1 MALGSGV
8 RLPLEPRAL
17 RATRRPSA
25 PRLPARTAPRVTP
38 PDSASP
44 VALAA
49 KQRAPRLPVRLRLV
63 LALLLAGLAVGWLAP
78 RAKAYWNLHD
88 AATRLSD
95 YAVCMVGSGGP
106 ELLWERPRDFW
117 RLARRRLISSPPDA
131 RPFTACVTAAE
142 ALTDARVL
150 QPAYQARAA
159 DFVEYQTTHAAAA
172 TFTLDHLQVSTDR
185 FSTLVDDAWPLLSKS
200 PRQLLRPSLRARSAP
215 AVSLELPPPGAGR
228 GLPAAD
234 LGYAAVKP
242 LEDGYLL
249 ATGRDANLTA
259 YWSRDGGLTW
269 SQTNPEHLE
278 HDLRLGSCALAGSS
292 TSFRLSASGDLL
304 QLESWQQAQLGTSV
318 ALAPAEQRLLAFS
331 CDSQG
336 AVAIFSDESRRD
348 AATFR
353 LCPAFE
359 HCRDLPL
366 PAALAGAS
374 AGSIGLSAARA
385 RGATILAVTHGGI
398 VRVFSSRDDGRTW
411 TPPVVA
417 YDASDAA
424 TAVGRSDVPTR
435 LLSLGGRVLLYAGA
449 TASRREYAVLASDD
463 LGASWRAP

>member
-8 RLPLEPRAL
+8 RLPLEPRAPL
-17 RATRRPSA
+17 RATRSA
-25 PRLPARTAPRVTP
+25 SARLPARGAQRAAP

-49 KQRAPRLPVRLRLV
+49 AQRAPALPVRLRLV
-63 LALLLAGLAVGWLAP
+63 LALLVAGLGVAWFVP
-78 RAKAYWNLHD
+78 RASAYWHLHD

-106 ELLWERPRDFW
+106 ELLWERPQDFW

-131 RPFTACVTAAE
+131 RPFAACVAAAE
-142 ALTDARVL
+142 AVAQARGL
-150 QPAYQARAA
+150 QPAYQAKAA
-159 DFVEYQTTHAAAA
+159 DFVEYQTTHASAAA
-172 TFTLDHLQVSTDR
+172 FALEDLQVSTDR
-185 FSTLVDDAWPLLSKS
+185 FAALVDDSWPLLSKS

-215 AVSLELPPPGAGR
+215 TVSLELAAPGAGR

-259 YWSRDGGLTW
+259 YWSRDGGRTW

-278 HDLRLGSCALAGSS
+278 HDLRLGSCAIAGSS
-292 TSFRLSASGDLL
+292 TSFQLSASGDLL
-304 QLESWQQAQLGTSV
+304 QLESWQHDQLGTSV
-318 ALAPAEQRLLAFS
+318 ALAPADKRLLAFS
-331 CDSQG
+331 CDAQAS
-336 AVAIFSDESRRD
+336 VAIFSDEGRRD

-359 HCRDLPL
+359 HCRDLPI
-366 PAALAGAS
+366 PAALAGAT
-374 AGSIGLSAARA
+374 AGSMELSAARA
-385 RGATILAVTHGGI
+385 RGATILALTHGGI

-417 YDASDAA
+417 YDASDATSVA
-424 TAVGRSDVPTR
+424 RGDVPSR

-449 TASRREYAVLASDD
+449 VANRREYAVLASDD

>member
-1 MALGSGV
+1 M
-8 RLPLEPRAL
+8 PLEPRAPL
-17 RATRRPSA
+17 RATRGASA
-25 PRLPARTAPRVTP
+25 RSPARRPPSGSP

-44 VALAA
+44 VALTPA
-49 KQRAPRLPVRLRLV
+49 RHSPELPVRLRLV
-63 LALLLAGLAVGWLAP
+63 LAVILGGLGVLWFVP
-78 RAKAYWNLHD
+78 RAGAYWHLHD

-106 ELLWERPRDFW
+106 ELLWERPDDFW
-117 RLARRRLISSPPDA
+117 RLTRRRLISSPPDA
-131 RPFTACVTAAE
+131 RPFTACEAAAE
-142 ALTDARVL
+142 VVADVVGRR
-150 QPAYQARAA
+150 PAYQAKAA
-159 DFVEYQTTHAAAA
+159 EFVEYQTTRGAGAA
-172 TFTLDHLQVSTDR
+172 FTLEDLKVSTGR
-185 FSTLVDDAWPLLSKS
+185 FAALVEDAWPLLSKS
-200 PRQLLRPSLRARSAP
+200 PRQLLRPSLRARSALPVALQLP
-215 AVSLELPPPGAGR
+215 APGAGR

-259 YWSRDGGLTW
+259 YWSRDGGRTW

-292 TSFRLSASGDLL
+292 TSFRLSAAGDFL
-304 QLESWQQAQLGTSV
+304 QLESWQHDQLSSSV

-331 CDSQG
+331 CDAQA
-336 AVAIFSDESRRD
+336 AVAIFSDEARRD
-348 AATFR
+348 AAAFR
-353 LCPAFE
+353 LCPAFG
-359 HCRDLPL
+359 HCRDLPV
-366 PAALAGAS
+366 PAALAGAT
-374 AGSIGLSAARA
+374 AGSIELSAARV

-417 YDASDAA
+417 HDASEATSDSERAA
-424 TAVGRSDVPTR
+424 APTR

-449 TASRREYAVLASDD
+449 VANRREYAVLASDD
-463 LGASWRAP
+463 LGASWRSP

>member
-1 MALGSGV
+1 
-8 RLPLEPRAL
+8 
-17 RATRRPSA
+17 
-25 PRLPARTAPRVTP
+25 
-38 PDSASP
+38 
-44 VALAA
+44 
-49 KQRAPRLPVRLRLV
+49 LPVRLRLV
-63 LALLLAGLAVGWLAP
+63 LALLVAGLGVAWFVP
-78 RAKAYWNLHD
+78 RARAYWHLHD

-95 YAVCMVGSGGP
+95 YAVCMVGSAGP

-131 RPFTACVTAAE
+131 RPFTACAAAAE
-142 ALTDARVL
+142 AVTDASGL
-150 QPAYQARAA
+150 QPAYQAKAA
-159 DFVEYQTTHAAAA
+159 DFVEYQTTQASAAAFA
-172 TFTLDHLQVSTDR
+172 LQDLQITTDG
-185 FSTLVDDAWPLLSKS
+185 FAALVDEAWPLLSKS

-215 AVSLELPPPGAGR
+215 AVSLELPAPGAGR

-259 YWSRDGGLTW
+259 YWSRDGGRTW
-269 SQTNPEHLE
+269 SQTNPEHLQ
-278 HDLRLGSCALAGSS
+278 HDLRLGSCAITGSS

-304 QLESWQQAQLGTSV
+304 QLESWQHAQLGTSV
-318 ALAPAEQRLLAFS
+318 ALAPADKRLLAFS
-331 CDSQG
+331 CDGQAS
-336 AVAIFSDESRRD
+336 VAIFSDEGRRE

-359 HCRDLPL
+359 HCRDLPI
-366 PAALAGAS
+366 PAALAGAT
-374 AGSIGLSAARA
+374 AGSIELSAARA

-417 YDASDAA
+417 YDASDATSVA
-424 TAVGRSDVPTR
+424 RGDVPSR

-449 TASRREYAVLASDD
+449 EANRREYAVLASDD
-463 LGASWRAP
+463 LGASWRSP

>member
-1 MALGSGV
+1 MALGSGA
-8 RLPLEPRAL
+8 RLPLEPRAPL
-17 RATRRPSA
+17 RATRGNGA
-25 PRLPARTAPRVTP
+25 RLPGRGSPRAKA

-49 KQRAPRLPVRLRLV
+49 TQRAAHLPVRLRLV
-63 LALLLAGLAVGWLAP
+63 LALLVAGLGVGWFVP
-78 RAKAYWNLHD
+78 RASAYWHLHD

-117 RLARRRLISSPPDA
+117 GLTRRRLISSPPDA
-131 RPFTACVTAAE
+131 RPFAACAAAAE
-142 ALTDARVL
+142 AVGDARGL
-150 QPAYQARAA
+150 EPAYQAKAA
-159 DFVEYQTTHAAAA
+159 DFVEYQTTQASTAAFA
-172 TFTLDHLQVSTDR
+172 LDDLLVSTDH
-185 FSTLVDDAWPLLSKS
+185 FATLAEDAWPLLTKS

-215 AVSLELPPPGAGR
+215 AVSLALPAPGAGR

-278 HDLRLGSCALAGSS
+278 HELRLGSCALAGSS

-304 QLESWQQAQLGTSV
+304 QLESWQRDQLGTSV

-331 CDSQG
+331 CDAQA
-336 AVAIFSDESRRD
+336 AVAIFSDEGRRD

-353 LCPAFE
+353 LCPAFQ

-374 AGSIGLSAARA
+374 AGAIELSAARA
-385 RGATILAVTHGGI
+385 RGATILAVAHGGI
-398 VRVFSSRDDGRTW
+398 VRVFSSRDNGQTW

-417 YDASDAA
+417 YDASDGASV
-424 TAVGRSDVPTR
+424 VGRTDVPTR

-449 TASRREYAVLASDD
+449 VANRREYAVLASDD